1 MQNDKKMAAAMAAV
15 TYYIKTQEEAA
26 AMAAMPAE
34 EEPAPVSA
42 VNLWGASGR
51 QSQMQMRNL
60 MQMKAFH
67 GLQTSLLR

>member
-26 AMAAMPAE
+26 AMAAFPVE
-34 EEPAPVSA
+34 EEPAPA
-42 VNLWGASGR
+42 GTINLWGISGR
-51 QSQMQMRNL
+51 QNLMQMGNL

-67 GLQTSLLR
+67 GLRASFR

>member
-26 AMAAMPAE
+26 AMAAMPVE
-34 EEPAPVSA
+34 EKPAPVRA
-42 VNLWGASGR
+42 VNLWGVSGR
-51 QSQMQMRNL
+51 QSQMQMGNL

-67 GLQTSLLR
+67 GLRR

>member
-1 MQNDKKMAAAMAAV
+1 MQKTKKMAAAMAAV

-34 EEPAPVSA
+34 EKSAPVSA
-42 VNLWGASGR
+42 VNLWGVSGR
-51 QSQMQMRNL
+51 QNQMQMGSL

-67 GLQTSLLR
+67 R

>member
-26 AMAAMPAE
+26 AMTAMPAAE
-34 EEPAPVSA
+34 ETPVRA
-42 VNLWGASGR
+42 VNLWGVSGR

-67 GLQTSLLR
+67 GLQASFR

>member
-26 AMAAMPAE
+26 AMAAIPVE
-34 EEPAPVSA
+34 EKPAPIA
-42 VNLWGASGR
+42 MNLWGVSGR
-51 QSQMQMRNL
+51 QNQMQMGCL

-67 GLQTSLLR
+67 GLRA

>member
-1 MQNDKKMAAAMAAV
+1 MQNNKKMAAAMAAV

-26 AMAAMPAE
+26 AMAAIPIE
-34 EEPAPVSA
+34 EKPIPVGS
-42 VNLWGASGR
+42 VNLWGVSGR

-67 GLQTSLLR
+67 GLRPH